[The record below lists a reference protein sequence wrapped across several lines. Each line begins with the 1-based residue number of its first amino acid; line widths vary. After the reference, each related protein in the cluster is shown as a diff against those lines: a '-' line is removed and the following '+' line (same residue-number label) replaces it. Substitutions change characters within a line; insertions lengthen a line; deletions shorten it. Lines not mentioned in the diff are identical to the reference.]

1 MGRRRGK
8 AMSTQLKTN
17 VQTSPSRFTP
27 AQQTQLL
34 KLARQSIAHYLT
46 TGETLRPEATD
57 PALGRPAGAFV
68 TLRQRPDG
76 MTPKAARLRGCIGHV
91 EGERPL
97 NQVIADM
104 AIKAA
109 TQDPRFPP
117 VSLAELDDIRIEISV
132 LSPVSPLNDV
142 SQIRLGVHGLVIVS
156 GWRRGLLLPQ
166 VPVQFGWNREEFLS
180 GICRKAGLEPDAW
193 QTASLFTFT
202 TTSFEE

>member
-1 MGRRRGK
+1 
-8 AMSTQLKTN
+8 MSTQFKTD
-17 VQTSPSRFTP
+17 VQTSSYRFTS

-34 KLARQSIAHYLT
+34 RLARQAIAHYLT
-46 TGETLRPEATD
+46 TGEMLLPDVTD
-57 PALGRPAGAFV
+57 PALRQPAGAFV

-76 MTPKAARLRGCIGHV
+76 VTPKPARLRGCIGHV

-97 NQVIADM
+97 NQVVADM

-117 VSLAELDDIRIEISV
+117 VSLTELDDIRIEISV
-132 LSPVSPLNDV
+132 LSPVEPLEDV
-142 SQIRLGVHGLVIVS
+142 DQLQLGVHGLVIVS

-166 VPVQFGWNREEFLS
+166 VPIQFGWTREEFLT

-193 QTASLFTFT
+193 QTAELFTFT
-202 TTSFEE
+202 TTSFEENGD

>member
-1 MGRRRGK
+1 
-8 AMSTQLKTN
+8 MSTQPKTN
-17 VQTSPSRFTP
+17 VQTSPLHFTP
-27 AQQTQLL
+27 AEQTQLL

-46 TGETLRPEATD
+46 TGETLRPNAAD

-76 MTPKAARLRGCIGHV
+76 VTPKPARLRGCIGHV

-97 NQVIADM
+97 LQVVADM

-117 VSLAELDDIRIEISV
+117 VSLAELDDISIEISV
-132 LSPVSPLNDV
+132 LSSLGPLTDV
-142 SQIRLGVHGLVIVS
+142 AQLELGVHGLVIVS

-166 VPVQFGWNREEFLS
+166 VPIQFGWTREEFLA
-180 GICRKAGLEPDAW
+180 GICRKAGLDPDAW
-193 QTASLFTFT
+193 QTAELFVFT
-202 TTSFEE
+202 TTTFEE

>member
-1 MGRRRGK
+1 
-8 AMSTQLKTN
+8 MSTKLKSD
-17 VQTSPSRFTP
+17 VPPSTHRFTP
-27 AQQTQLL
+27 VQQTQLL

-46 TGETLRPEATD
+46 TGETLRPNAAD
-57 PALGRPAGAFV
+57 PALKQPAGAFV

-76 MTPKAARLRGCIGHV
+76 VTPKPARLRGCIGHV

-97 NQVIADM
+97 LQVVADM

-117 VSLAELDDIRIEISV
+117 VSLDELDDIRIEISV
-132 LSPVSPLNDV
+132 LSPLEPLADV
-142 SQIRLGVHGLVIVS
+142 NQLELGVHGLVIVS

-166 VPVQFGWNREEFLS
+166 VPIQFGWTREEFLA

-193 QTASLFTFT
+193 QTAELFVFT
-202 TTSFEE
+202 TITFEE

>member
-1 MGRRRGK
+1 
-8 AMSTQLKTN
+8 MSTQLKTN

-57 PALGRPAGAFV
+57 PALERPAGAFV
-68 TLRQRPDG
+68 TLRQRGDG
-76 MTPKAARLRGCIGHV
+76 FTPKTARLRGCIGHV

-97 NQVIADM
+97 LQVVADM

-117 VSLAELDDIRIEISV
+117 VSLAELDDICLEISV
-132 LSPVSPLNDV
+132 LSPLEPLTDV
-142 SQIRLGVHGLVIVS
+142 NQIELGIHGLVIVS

-166 VPVQFGWNREEFLS
+166 VPIQFGWTREEFLA
-180 GICRKAGLEPDAW
+180 GICRKASLEPDAW
-193 QTASLFTFT
+193 QTAELFTFT
-202 TTSFEE
+202 TTSFEETGD

>member
-1 MGRRRGK
+1 
-8 AMSTQLKTN
+8 MSTKLKSD
-17 VQTSPSRFTP
+17 VPTSTHPFTL

-34 KLARQSIAHYLT
+34 KLARQAIAHYLA
-46 TGETLRPEATD
+46 TGETLLPDATD

-76 MTPKAARLRGCIGHV
+76 VTPKPARLRGCIGHV

-109 TQDPRFPP
+109 TQDPRFPS
-117 VSLAELDDIRIEISV
+117 VSLAELDGICLEISV
-132 LSPVSPLNDV
+132 LSPLEPLTDV
-142 SQIRLGVHGLVIVS
+142 NQIELGVHGLVIVS

-166 VPVQFGWNREEFLS
+166 VPIQFGWTREEFLA
-180 GICRKAGLEPDAW
+180 GICRKASLEPDAW
-193 QTASLFTFT
+193 QTAELFTFT
-202 TTSFEE
+202 TTSFEETGD